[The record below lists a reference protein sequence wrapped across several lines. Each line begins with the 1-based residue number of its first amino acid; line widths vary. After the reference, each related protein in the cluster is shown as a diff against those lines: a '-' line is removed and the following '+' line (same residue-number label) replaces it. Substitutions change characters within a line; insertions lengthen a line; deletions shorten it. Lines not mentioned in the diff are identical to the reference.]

1 MKRITW
7 KHAVAGLALLATLL
21 LVAPSPAQAAVWGA
35 GARGDAGSDGWS
47 WISSLWDGLVMM
59 FGGGAAGRV
68 PPRATKAPP
77 ATARP
82 RGTAV
87 EKSTTGNGGSTAS
100 GDLGPTINPDGQ
112 PPV

>member
-1 MKRITW
+1 MNRITW

-21 LVAPSPAQAAVWGA
+21 LVAPAPAQAAIWGA
-35 GARGDAGSDGWS
+35 GGQGAASTDGWS

-59 FGGGAAGRV
+59 FGGAGRV
-68 PPRATKAPP
+68 PPQVPGAP

-82 RGTAV
+82 HSPAV
-87 EKSTTGNGGSTAS
+87 EKSTTGNSGGTAS
-100 GDLGPTINPDGQ
+100 GDVGPGINPDGQ

>member
-21 LVAPSPAQAAVWGA
+21 LVAPAPAQAAVWGA
-35 GARGDAGSDGWS
+35 GGRGDAWSGGWS
-47 WISSLWDGLVMM
+47 WMSSLWDGLVMM

-68 PPRATKAPP
+68 PPQATKAPP
-77 ATARP
+77 AAARP
-82 RGTAV
+82 HGPAV
-87 EKSTTGNGGSTAS
+87 EKSTAGNSGGTAS
-100 GDLGPTINPDGQ
+100 GDSGAIINPDGQ

>member
-21 LVAPSPAQAAVWGA
+21 LVAPTPAQAAVWGA
-35 GARGDAGSDGWS
+35 GGRGDAWSDGWS
-47 WISSLWDGLVMM
+47 WMSSLWDGLVMM

-68 PPRATKAPP
+68 PPQSPKAPP
-77 ATARP
+77 AAARP
-82 RGTAV
+82 HGPAI
-87 EKSTTGNGGSTAS
+87 EKSATDNSGGTVSSDVA
-100 GDLGPTINPDGQ
+100 PTINPDGQ

>member
-21 LVAPSPAQAAVWGA
+21 LVAPAPAQAAVLSAGGA
-35 GARGDAGSDGWS
+35 GDAWSDGWS
-47 WISSLWDGLVMM
+47 RISSLWDELVMM

-68 PPRATKAPP
+68 PPQATKAPP
-77 ATARP
+77 AAARP
-82 RGTAV
+82 HGPAV
-87 EKSTTGNGGSTAS
+87 QKSSTAS
-100 GDLGPTINPDGQ
+100 SGNAASGDIGPEINPDGQ

>member
-7 KHAVAGLALLATLL
+7 KHAVAGLVLLATLL
-21 LVAPSPAQAAVWGA
+21 LVAPTPAQAAVWGA
-35 GARGDAGSDGWS
+35 GGRGDAWSDGWS
-47 WISSLWDGLVMM
+47 WISSLWGELVMM

-68 PPRATKAPP
+68 PPRAPQAPP

-82 RGTAV
+82 HGPAV
-87 EKSTTGNGGSTAS
+87 EKSTTNNGGSSVT
-100 GDLGPTINPDGQ
+100 GDNGSMINPDGQ